1 MTLLGRSNEIVACN
15 VYISAGKPY
24 HAQALLHVLES
35 SQELCRQLRYPYIS
49 INDSNNHDDAI
60 IDKKEEDDSSC
71 YRVAVVHAYA
81 DGPYERSSLHL
92 AGRPEFVAQ
101 VACHV
106 AITAIDSLS
115 RCHIDADAT
124 NHDDNASSKHPL
136 VGLVDHISIMSLN
149 KDTNDELQNNDKTTS
164 SSTNAPPTKE
174 DNDNDADDIQNDYI
188 PTDAK
193 GLAALSIIHEL
204 SAKGVICFPYGTAD
218 RDHTPL
224 SIVRKEKTSFFHS
237 GGLSEK
243 ELNQIQHSPKGNDPI
258 SDTIIDDS
266 SPAPLPVV
274 PPSSPSPSPLSL
286 GICTIG
292 SPSHFVENFNIR
304 LSDKISKKQA
314 MALTKKVRERD
325 GGLLGVEALTLP
337 YSHGRYEVACNLLR
351 PDSLE
356 GNADSI
362 LLKVEEWVQ
371 EQNDNHHDDINTRV
385 KSQKDCVD
393 DAYRVGTTM
402 SQCLDVMDFDNE
414 DMLRVHDS
422 LVMGRFRNYA
432 LHGTSMNNENKDEM
446 P

>member
-1 MTLLGRSNEIVACN
+1 M
-15 VYISAGKPY
+15 
-24 HAQALLHVLES
+24 HVLES

-49 INDSNNHDDAI
+49 TNDSTNHDDAI
-60 IDKKEEDDSSC
+60 VDKKDKYDSSC

-101 VACHV
+101 VAYHV

-115 RCHIDADAT
+115 RWHIDADADADADTT
-124 NHDDNASSKHPL
+124 NHDDKASSKHPL

-149 KDTNDELQNNDKTTS
+149 KDKNDELQNNDET
-164 SSTNAPPTKE
+164 SSTNTPLTKE
-174 DNDNDADDIQNDYI
+174 DNDTDADDTQNDYI

-193 GLAALSIIHEL
+193 GLAALFIIHEL

-243 ELNQIQHSPKGNDPI
+243 ELHQIQHSPKGNDAI
-258 SDTIIDDS
+258 SDTIINDTSIDDS
-266 SPAPLPVV
+266 PPVPLPVL

-304 LSDKISKKQA
+304 LSDKISKRQA
-314 MALTKKVRERD
+314 MTLTKRVRERD

-371 EQNDNHHDDINTRV
+371 EQNDNHHNDINTLV

-402 SQCLDVMDFDNE
+402 SQCLDVMDLDNE
-414 DMLRVHDS
+414 VMLRAHDT

-432 LHGTSMNNENKDEM
+432 LHGIINREHE
-446 P
+446 